1 MGLDD
6 GTSWNELR
14 ADFKNACPDRL
25 PDLEKVYA
33 GLHEVDTV
41 CSLDPADRPETQR
54 QLAQAMAC

>member
-33 GLHEVDTV
+33 G
-41 CSLDPADRPETQR
+41 PMR
-54 QLAQAMAC
+54 